1 MTQPVSLPPSPSPS
15 EAPTGYRCGTVAIVG
30 RPNVGKS
37 TLLNHVV
44 GERISITSRKA
55 QTTRHRIRGI
65 RTDADAQYVFIDT
78 PGYQTAHSNALNRVM
93 NRSVTATLADVDAIA
108 WIVDATRVDERDQRV
123 LGLIP
128 ERSPVVAVLNK
139 IDRVGDK
146 SVLLPLLDRIGR
158 MREFAALVPVSAKQG
173 AGVPDLLRELKALLP
188 EQPPMY
194 ADDEIT
200 DRSER
205 FLAAEFIR
213 EQLFRLLG
221 EELPYATSVVIDQFK
236 TEGNLRRIYATILVD
251 KANQKSIVIGRG
263 GEKMKEMAS
272 LARTQMERLFG
283 GPVYLEMWVKV
294 KSGWADDERMVRS
307 LGYGDL

>member
-1 MTQPVSLPPSPSPS
+1 MTLPLSPVQ
-15 EAPTGYRCGTVAIVG
+15 APADFRCGTVAIVG

-37 TLLNHVV
+37 TLLNQLV

-65 RTDADAQYVFIDT
+65 RTDPDAQYVFIDT

-93 NRSVTATLADVDAIA
+93 NRSVTSTLAEVDAIA

-123 LGLIP
+123 LALIP
-128 ERSPVVAVLNK
+128 AESPVVVVLNK

-146 SVLLPLLDRIGR
+146 GALLPLLDRIGR
-158 MREFAALVPVSAKQG
+158 MRAFAALVPISAKQG
-173 AGVPDLLRELKALLP
+173 TGVPELLQELKALLP

-194 ADDEIT
+194 AEDEIT

-272 LARTQMERLFG
+272 LARAQMERLFG